1 MVEVIYALWRRDMI
15 KFLRDRRT
23 LVTSLTRP
31 FLWLLAFGFGLR
43 ASVRLPTGGADFVSF
58 LVPGLAAMTV
68 LFASMFAAISIVW
81 EREFGFLKELLVAPV
96 PRGTIVT
103 AKILAGSATAL
114 IETTLMLALSP
125 LVGARYNP
133 FGALA
138 SLPLLAVFG
147 MTVNALGIIVAARM
161 KSFEGFGSV
170 VNFVIQPVFF
180 LSGALYPIAGLP
192 RLLRLVVLVNPMSYV
207 VDAVRGLCLGHH
219 GFPLAVDLGVTAGA
233 AMLLGSLATR
243 AFRKMEA

>member
-1 MVEVIYALWRRDMI
+1 MIEVVYALWRRDMI
-15 KFLRDRRT
+15 KFLRDRRQ
-23 LVTSLTRP
+23 LITSLTRP

-43 ASVRLPTGGADFVSF
+43 ASVRLPTGGADYVSF

-96 PRGTIVT
+96 PRWAIVA

-114 IETTLMLALSP
+114 IETSLMLLLSP
-125 LVGARYNP
+125 LVGARFNP
-133 FGALA
+133 LGALA
-138 SLPLLAVFG
+138 SLPLLAIFG

-161 KSFEGFGSV
+161 KSFEGFGAV

-180 LSGALYPIAGLP
+180 LSGALYPISGLP
-192 RLLRLVVLVNPMSYV
+192 RGLRAVVLVNPMSYV
-207 VDAVRGLCLGHH
+207 VDAVRGLCIGHH
-219 GFPLAVDLGVTAGA
+219 SFPLLLDVAVI
-233 AMLLGSLATR
+233 LGSAVIFAALATR

>member
-1 MVEVIYALWRRDMI
+1 MLEVVYALWRRDMI
-15 KFLRDRRT
+15 KFLRDRRQ

-96 PRGTIVT
+96 PRGAIVA
-103 AKILAGSATAL
+103 AKILAGAATAM
-114 IETTLMLALSP
+114 IETAMMLALSP
-125 LVGARYNP
+125 LVGARYSP
-133 FGALA
+133 WGALA
-138 SLPLLAVFG
+138 ALPVLVVFG
-147 MTVNALGIIVAARM
+147 MGVNALGIIVAARM
-161 KSFEGFGSV
+161 RSFEGFGSI

-192 RLLRLVVLVNPMSYV
+192 HVLRAIVLVNPMSYA

-219 GFPLAVDLGVTAGA
+219 AFPLPLSIAVVVASSVALA
-233 AMLLGSLATR
+233 ALATR
-243 AFRKMEA
+243 AFRRMEA